1 MIKPRLFFIKHRVNL
16 VKNSQQW
23 IQYDR
28 ARERRKIIAAVRA
41 AWKKTPWTVVQ
52 GLLMRSCSRV
62 RLNALR
68 CRARS
73 LCFDEWAIFC
83 VELHPM
89 LSTSLRLGELR
100 FGKCYEWYARWPD
113 LAVIGKL
120 SRAFVTSTRYRSAS
134 APVTDE
140 VNNYFHCVFIFATS
154 DKIQQI
160 QHWPRTHPDL
170 G

>member
-1 MIKPRLFFIKHRVNL
+1 
-16 VKNSQQW
+16 
-23 IQYDR
+23 
-28 ARERRKIIAAVRA
+28 
-41 AWKKTPWTVVQ
+41 
-52 GLLMRSCSRV
+52 MRSCSRV

-68 CRARS
+68 CGACS

-89 LSTSLRLGELR
+89 LSTSLGLGELR
-100 FGKCYEWYARWPD
+100 FGKCYEGYACWPD

-120 SRAFVTSTRYRSAS
+120 SRPFVTRTWYRSAS
-134 APVTDE
+134 APITDKI
-140 VNNYFHCVFIFATS
+140 NNYFHRGFIFATS